1 MKTKTIRASDI
12 KQGQAFIRRSG
23 CKIYRRIF
31 YQGTIFPKVVRS
43 HIWDSCIMGANKTD
57 LILVM
62 ADNLVVVEQR
72 KPYKRCPECRC
83 KLIMGV
89 SSRGVCHNVAT
100 CSLAWNHARDLATK
114 PQKTY

>member
-12 KQGQAFIRRSG
+12 KQGQAFRRG
-23 CKIYRRIF
+23 GKIYRRIF
-31 YQGTIFPKVVRS
+31 YQGEPT
-43 HIWDSCIMGANKTD
+43 WDSCIMGANKTD